1 MKNPISYRKKA
12 YHEEENLDSA
22 ADAGHGAV
30 ASARHGA
37 RVNDSSAPAVTYADL
52 ADINGTALVPDG
64 AGENTELT
72 VADAVRALL
81 LWTGMTEQQLG
92 SFPDDYLAQARS
104 MGMIDTDTDA
114 DAPCTLAAYRQMK
127 RSPTRCMTR
136 CTPTSCSR
144 CT

>member
-1 MKNPISYRKKA
+1 MKRRILTLLLTLVMVLSLLPGTA
-12 YHEEENLDSA
+12 LA
-22 ADAGHGAV
+22 
-30 ASARHGA
+30 
-37 RVNDSSAPAVTYADL
+37 VNDSSAPAVTYADL

-104 MGMIDTDTDA
+104 MGM
-114 DAPCTLAAYRQMK
+114 
-127 RSPTRCMTR
+127 MTR
-136 CTPTSCSR
+136 TRRRRALHARGLPPDEGGR
-144 CT
+144 RPDV